1 MGCLPFQ
8 LPAGYASGKKF
19 SFNII
24 NIKTYFGQFFLTSV
38 YEYDYMKP
46 VHWSL
51 VRKAVFA
58 NCICSLYTG
67 QKAEKTQ
74 EQYKWI

>member
-19 SFNII
+19 PFNII

-38 YEYDYMKP
+38 YEACT
-46 VHWSL
+46 L
-51 VRKAVFA
+51 VTGQKAVFA